1 MTTIRHKF
9 AFWRG
14 NDLGVPQKHTKIYY
28 NQNGKTS
35 SPDLQWF
42 ILKFFIISLKVNTVF
57 FNDLVKN
64 HKITK
69 NRFWSLIASLVS
81 SIFHKLY
88 GCYSRFASFH
98 SYWIFQI
105 LFLFWSNSQLLD
117 RIPAVFHSGLNSRF
131 FLQVFLLSMTDDRI
145 PLVYYN
151 KYQRNEAKSN
161 IL

>member
-14 NDLGVPQKHTKIYY
+14 NDLGVQQKHTKIYY

-88 GCYSRFASFH
+88 GGYSRFAIVF
-98 SYWIFQI
+98 
-105 LFLFWSNSQLLD
+105 
-117 RIPAVFHSGLNSRF
+117 IPIEFFRSCFCSGLIHNFWIVSLLF
-131 FLQVFLLSMTDDRI
+131 FIQVLI
-145 PLVYYN
+145 LVFSF
-151 KYQRNEAKSN
+151 KYSCFPWLMIEYH
-161 IL
+161 